1 MDRELVH
8 EWFRFAN
15 MDLDLAKHTLETMHP
30 SPFEIICYHCQQ
42 AAEKF
47 IKGLIISFDIE
58 VEKTHDLSKLLNTLV
73 PLTDVPETFM
83 ESAER
88 LTMFSV
94 RVRYP
99 NELPIDETQTKLAIA
114 QAEKIKKW
122 AESLI
127 KKQDS

>member
-15 MDLDLAKHTLETMHP
+15 MDLDLAKHTLETMYP
-30 SPFEIICYHCQQ
+30 PPLEIICYHCQQ

-47 IKGLIISFDIE
+47 IKGVIISFDIE

-73 PLTDVPETFM
+73 PLTDIPDTFM

-88 LTMFSV
+88 LTMFGI

-99 NELPIDETQTKLAIA
+99 NELPVDETQTKLAIV
-114 QAEKIKKW
+114 QAENIKNW

-127 KKQDS
+127 KEQDK

>member
-15 MDLDLAKHTLETMHP
+15 MDLDLAKHTLETMYP
-30 SPFEIICYHCQQ
+30 PPLEIICYHCQQ

-47 IKGLIISFDIE
+47 IKGVIISFG
-58 VEKTHDLSKLLNTLV
+58 VHDLSKLLNTLV
-73 PLTDVPETFM
+73 PLTDIPETFM

-88 LTMFSV
+88 LTMFGV
-94 RVRYP
+94 RIRYP
-99 NELPIDETQTKLAIA
+99 NELPVDEAQTKLAIV
-114 QAEKIKKW
+114 QAEKIKNW

-127 KKQDS
+127 KEQDK